1 MAGIYLHIPFCKQAC
16 TYCNFHFS
24 TLLKYKEDVLKAMLL
39 EISQQAHFFPDKT
52 SIDTI
57 YFGGGTPSL
66 LSAAEIN
73 EFIHQ
78 LQKYFSFSENPEI
91 TLEANPDDLSKSYL
105 SMLKKETP
113 VNRFSIG
120 VQSFFDEDLQYMNR
134 AHCADDAINS
144 IQYAQEIGFENL
156 SVDLIYGTPTMN
168 NERWKKNLQTVFD
181 LHIPH
186 LSCYALTVE
195 EKTILATQIKQKKS
209 NAPSDELMAQQFTI
223 LVEAM
228 KLHGYTHYEI
238 SNFCKEPHF
247 ARHNT
252 NYWKGIPYLGI
263 GAAAHS
269 FDGIKRYWNIS
280 NNTVYVN
287 SILNN
292 KPARESEV
300 LSTTDAYNEY
310 VMTSIRTIF
319 GTDTSKIKQD
329 FGVEYV
335 QHFLVEISPF
345 IENNWVVKSDT
356 IYTLNDSGKLF
367 CDYITENLFL
377 SNEE

>member
-1 MAGIYLHIPFCKQAC
+1 M
-16 TYCNFHFS
+16 
-24 TLLKYKEDVLKAMLL
+24 
-39 EISQQAHFFPDKT
+39 
-52 SIDTI
+52 
-57 YFGGGTPSL
+57 
-66 LSAAEIN
+66 
-73 EFIHQ
+73 
-78 LQKYFSFSENPEI
+78 
-91 TLEANPDDLSKSYL
+91 
-105 SMLKKETP
+105 
-113 VNRFSIG
+113 
-120 VQSFFDEDLQYMNR
+120 
-134 AHCADDAINS
+134 
-144 IQYAQEIGFENL
+144 
-156 SVDLIYGTPTMN
+156 
-168 NERWKKNLQTVFD
+168 
-181 LHIPH
+181 
-186 LSCYALTVE
+186 
-195 EKTILATQIKQKKS
+195 
-209 NAPSDELMAQQFTI
+209 
-223 LVEAM
+223 
-228 KLHGYTHYEI
+228 
-238 SNFCKEPHF
+238 
-247 ARHNT
+247 
-252 NYWKGIPYLGI
+252 GI

-280 NNTVYVN
+280 NNTVYAN

>member
-39 EISQQAHFFPDKT
+39 EISQQAHFFLDKT

-78 LQKYFSFSENPEI
+78 LQKYFSISENPEI

-168 NERWKKNLQTVFD
+168 NERWEKNLQTVFD

-209 NAPSDELMAQQFTI
+209 TAPSDELMAQQFTI

-292 KPARESEV
+292 KTARESEV

-310 VMTSIRTIF
+310 VMTSIRTVF

>member
-1 MAGIYLHIPFCKQAC
+1 MNAGKK
-16 TYCNFHFS
+16 
-24 TLLKYKEDVLKAMLL
+24 TLK
-39 EISQQAHFFPDKT
+39 
-52 SIDTI
+52 
-57 YFGGGTPSL
+57 
-66 LSAAEIN
+66 
-73 EFIHQ
+73 
-78 LQKYFSFSENPEI
+78 
-91 TLEANPDDLSKSYL
+91 
-105 SMLKKETP
+105 
-113 VNRFSIG
+113 
-120 VQSFFDEDLQYMNR
+120 
-134 AHCADDAINS
+134 
-144 IQYAQEIGFENL
+144 
-156 SVDLIYGTPTMN
+156 
-168 NERWKKNLQTVFD
+168 TVFD

-223 LVEAM
+223 LVESM

-263 GAAAHS
+263 GAAAHT

-280 NNTVYVN
+280 NNTVYAN

-345 IENNWVVKSDT
+345 IENNWVIKSDT

>member
-1 MAGIYLHIPFCKQAC
+1 
-16 TYCNFHFS
+16 
-24 TLLKYKEDVLKAMLL
+24 
-39 EISQQAHFFPDKT
+39 
-52 SIDTI
+52 
-57 YFGGGTPSL
+57 
-66 LSAAEIN
+66 
-73 EFIHQ
+73 
-78 LQKYFSFSENPEI
+78 
-91 TLEANPDDLSKSYL
+91 
-105 SMLKKETP
+105 
-113 VNRFSIG
+113 
-120 VQSFFDEDLQYMNR
+120 MNR

-195 EKTILATQIKQKKS
+195 EKPFWRLKLNRKS
-209 NAPSDELMAQQFTI
+209 TAPSDELMAQQFTI

-269 FDGIKRYWNIS
+269 FDGIKDTGTS
-280 NNTVYVN
+280 
-287 SILNN
+287 
-292 KPARESEV
+292 A
-300 LSTTDAYNEY
+300 TT
-310 VMTSIRTIF
+310 
-319 GTDTSKIKQD
+319 
-329 FGVEYV
+329 
-335 QHFLVEISPF
+335 PF
-345 IENNWVVKSDT
+345 M
-356 IYTLNDSGKLF
+356 
-367 CDYITENLFL
+367 
-377 SNEE
+377 